1 MRDRWSTLVLY
12 AQYTNRLSYYDDWL
26 DAFRADPALDVTA
39 INIAARD
46 SRAALA
52 RRIKDFDL
60 VVLLHSTNADTLT
73 YIEPFR
79 DVLLARRGKLVAF
92 VGNELNT
99 PGSPLAARIAHLK
112 AIRADFIATQL
123 LPEAGEWLYAEVES
137 ARVISVPHALNP
149 AVFRSTTPAAT
160 RPIDIGTRSARYIA
174 YLGDDDRNRLFALF
188 EAHRFDSTLTVDI
201 STAERLD
208 RAGWCAFL
216 NRCKGTIAN
225 EAGSFF
231 LERDDRTMD
240 AIRAYVLAK
249 ERARGGVVIA
259 NDLPLRRFG
268 HRLPWFVKEPL
279 RRLLRG
285 GFVRHEMLINED
297 LAFDEIYE
305 RFYRDRPRPPF
316 HAKAI
321 SSRHFDAIGTLTC
334 QILLEGRYNDILI
347 PGVHYLALKSDFS
360 NVADV
365 MDEFRDPGRRQ
376 AVATA
381 AHELAMAAHT
391 HRHRIAMIRD
401 RVSATA

>member
-1 MRDRWSTLVLY
+1 MRDRLRTLVLY
-12 AQYTNRLSYYDDWL
+12 AQYTTRLSYYDDWL
-26 DAFRADPALDVTA
+26 DAFRADPALAVVA
-39 INIAARD
+39 INIAARG
-46 SRAALA
+46 SRAAVA
-52 RRIKDFDL
+52 RQIAEFDL

-73 YIEPFR
+73 YIDPFR
-79 DVLLARRGKLVAF
+79 DALSARRGKLVAF

-99 PGSPLAARIAHLK
+99 PGSPLAARIAHLR
-112 AIRADFIATQL
+112 AIGADYIATQL
-123 LPEAGEWLYAEVES
+123 LPETGAWLYAEVES
-137 ARVISVPHALNP
+137 AQVISVPHALNP
-149 AVFRSTTPAAT
+149 AVFRATTPAAA

-188 EAHRFDSTLTVDI
+188 ETHRFDPALTVDI
-201 STAERLD
+201 STDERLD

-225 EAGSFF
+225 EAGGFF

-259 NDLPLRRFG
+259 NDSPLRRFG

-285 GFVRHEMLINED
+285 GLVRHEMLINED
-297 LAFDEIYE
+297 LSFDEIYE
-305 RFYRDRPRPPF
+305 RFYRGRPRPPF

-321 SSRHFDAIGTLTC
+321 SSRHFDAIGTRTC
-334 QILLEGRYNDILI
+334 QILLEGRYNDILV

-365 MDEFRDPGRRQ
+365 MAEFRDPERRQ
-376 AVATA
+376 AITTA
-381 AHELAMAAHT
+381 AYDLAMAAHT

-401 RVSATA
+401 RVSAAA